1 MSPAAAAPGEIMTGQ
16 AVPRRRLV
24 LALIGL
30 YLAAALALLPFAA
43 LPGPE
48 IGAITP
54 VFAAVVLVTEL
65 ATSFL
70 VFVRF
75 HEARRWSLLLLGCA
89 CLFAALM
96 AVLHLLTFPGALLPG
111 RSTIGGPQSAAWAFL
126 LWMSGYAALTLAAVV
141 VAAMAPQWQVAPG
154 LATGHGVRAAALV
167 VTLVLGCGLIVT
179 QWAEALPALMA
190 GTAWTPLNAAIT
202 CSALGMVTAAIL
214 VILLRVGRQDAIF
227 LWLGLA
233 LGVLLVAN
241 LLSLAGAGRYS
252 IGWSVGRLSWVVSA
266 SILLLFFMG
275 QFVRQQ
281 QVLAQART
289 LLEQRV
295 AARTADLTQALRQRD
310 LLLREV
316 HHRVK
321 NNLQIVDALLD
332 REARQTED
340 AGAQQAF
347 ARLRRRVFTLGQAH
361 QQMLD
366 APDLRSFSIAPFL
379 QELVAGIGQA
389 AAPGMAVAVAAD
401 PVPVDLDFAIP
412 LGLIVAELVAQAVQ
426 RAGVRSVAVTFR
438 RDAAGRGAR
447 LTVTGVGTGVGT
459 GAGTAGP
466 AAARPAG
473 WLVTGLLRQLDGR
486 IELPAPGETGVG
498 IDLPLPEVT

>member
-1 MSPAAAAPGEIMTGQ
+1 MLSPAAAATGEIMTGQ
-16 AVPRRRLV
+16 AVPRRRPV
-24 LALIGL
+24 LALLGV

-48 IGAITP
+48 IVAITP

-70 VFVRF
+70 VFVHF

-96 AVLHLLTFPGALLPG
+96 AVLHLLTFPGAILPG
-111 RSTIGGPQSAAWAFL
+111 RSAIGGPQTAAWSYV
-126 LWMSGYAALTLAAVV
+126 LWMAGYAGLTLAAVV

-154 LATGHGVRAAALV
+154 RATGHGVRAAALV
-167 VTLVLGCGLIVT
+167 VALVLGCGLIVT
-179 QWAEALPALMA
+179 QRAEALPALMA
-190 GTAWTPLNAAIT
+190 GPAWTPLNATIT
-202 CSALGMVTAAIL
+202 YSALGMVAAAIL
-214 VILLRVGRQDAIF
+214 LILLRVGRQDAIF

-233 LGVLLVAN
+233 LGALLVAN
-241 LLSLAGAGRYS
+241 LLSLVGAGRYS
-252 IGWSVGRLSWVVSA
+252 VGWSVGRLSWVVSA
-266 SILLLFFMG
+266 SVLLLFFMG

-281 QVLAQART
+281 QVLTQART

-332 REARQTED
+332 REARQTDD
-340 AGAQQAF
+340 AGAQEAF

-366 APDLRSFSIAPFL
+366 SPDLRSFSIAPFL
-379 QELVAGIGQA
+379 QELVSGIGQA
-389 AAPGMAVAVAAD
+389 AAPGAGVAVAVAAE
-401 PVPVDLDFAIP
+401 PLPVDLDFAIP

-426 RAGVRSVAVTFR
+426 QAGVRSVAVTFG

-447 LTVTGVGTGVGT
+447 LTVTG
-459 GAGTAGP
+459 AGTAG
-466 AAARPAG
+466 R
-473 WLVTGLLRQLDGR
+473 LVTGLLRQLDGR

-498 IDLPLPEVT
+498 IYLPLPEVT